1 MSTYKILRSVLSTV
15 TPKVYADIVSL
26 DAKAPYI
33 RYSQIGG
40 KVQNTVCNTSHID
53 AIVPLVQVDLHAPD
67 GAQREQMLIS
77 LDVAIKH
84 YNATNK
90 GILSLYEAPVLEYD
104 SDTKTFKAILTYQI
118 KA

>member
-26 DAKAPYI
+26 DTKAPYI

-40 KVQNTVCNTSHID
+40 KVQNTVCNTSHIN
-53 AIVPLVQVDLHAPD
+53 AIVPLVQIDLHAANV
-67 GAQREQMLIS
+67 AQREQMLIS
-77 LDVAIKH
+77 LDGAIKH
-84 YNATNK
+84 YNDTNN
-90 GILSLYEAPVLEYD
+90 GILSLFEAPVLEYD
-104 SDTKTFKAILTYQI
+104 GDTKTFKAIFTYQI

>member
-33 RYSQIGG
+33 RYAQIGG
-40 KVQNTVCNTSHID
+40 KVKNTVCNTSHID

-77 LDVAIKH
+77 LDGAIKH
-84 YNATNK
+84 YNATKK
-90 GILSLYEAPVLEYD
+90 GILSLFEAPVLEYD
-104 SDTKTFKAILTYQI
+104 SVTKTFKAILTYQV

>member
-26 DAKAPYI
+26 DTKAPYI

-40 KVQNTVCNTSHID
+40 KVQNTVCNTSHIN
-53 AIVPLVQVDLHAPD
+53 AIVPLVQIDLHAANV
-67 GAQREQMLIS
+67 AQREQMLIS
-77 LDVAIKH
+77 LDGAIKH
-84 YNATNK
+84 YNDTNN
-90 GILSLYEAPVLEYD
+90 GILSLFEAPVLEYD
-104 SDTKTFKAILTYQI
+104 GDSKTFKAIFTYQV

>member
-33 RYSQIGG
+33 RYAQIGG

-53 AIVPLVQVDLHAPD
+53 AIVPLVQIDLHAHD

-77 LDVAIKH
+77 LDGAIKH
-84 YNATNK
+84 YNDTNN
-90 GILSLYEAPVLEYD
+90 GILSLFEAPVLEYD
-104 SDTKTFKAILTYQI
+104 GDAKTFKAIFTYQV

>member
-26 DAKAPYI
+26 DTKAPYI
-33 RYSQIGG
+33 RYAQIGG

-53 AIVPLVQVDLHAPD
+53 AIVPLVQIDLHASD
-67 GAQREQMLIS
+67 VAQREQMLIS
-77 LDVAIKH
+77 LNSAIKH

-90 GILSLYEAPVLEYD
+90 GILSLFEAPVLEYD
-104 SDTKTFKAILTYQI
+104 SDTKTFKAILTYQV